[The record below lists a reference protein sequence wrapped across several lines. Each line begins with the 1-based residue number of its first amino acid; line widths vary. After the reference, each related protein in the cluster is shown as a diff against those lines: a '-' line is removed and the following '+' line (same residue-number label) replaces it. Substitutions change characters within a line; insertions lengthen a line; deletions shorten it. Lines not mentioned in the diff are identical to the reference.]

1 MVRFLFA
8 AVLAALC
15 LCGCC
20 PRSRGAEPQCTLPP
34 LPQCTLAAKVGPVG
48 CLCPA
53 GGPCTCADGCDCP
66 GCGCASCP
74 GRAAV
79 AATAGIAPTEDE
91 AIRSAALHRCP
102 LVAFVNTPPRSVPGA
117 ISYAVRKPGQGPW
130 TWTGGAGGGVGRSA
144 TATNDELLR
153 AAAPYLNA
161 APLPVGTPWQ
171 PATYAPQ
178 AVSFAPA
185 FGGGF
190 GGQLCSH

>member
-1 MVRFLFA
+1 MRLFTGFLILTVA
-8 AVLAALC
+8 SCVPP
-15 LCGCC
+15 GGRVYGVE
-20 PRSRGAEPQCTLPP
+20 PPQCTLR
-34 LPQCTLAAKVGPVG
+34 LPQTTLAAKVEPVG

-53 GGPCTCADGCDCP
+53 GGPCTCDAIGCGCP

-74 GRAAV
+74 GRS
-79 AATAGIAPTEDE
+79 TAGIARSEDE
-91 AIRSAALHRCP
+91 AIRSATLHRCP
-102 LVAFVNTPPRSVPGA
+102 LVAFVNTPARSVPGA

-178 AVSFAPA
+178 AMSFAPM
-185 FGGGF
+185 GGG
-190 GGQLCSH
+190 GQACQH

>member
-15 LCGCC
+15 LCGCV
-20 PRSRGAEPQCTLPP
+20 PPGHGAEPQCTLPP
-34 LPQCTLAAKVGPVG
+34 LPQCTLAAKVEPVG

-74 GRAAV
+74 GRS
-79 AATAGIAPTEDE
+79 TAGIARSEDE
-91 AIRSAALHRCP
+91 AIRSASYHKCP
-102 LVAFVNTPPRSVPGA
+102 LVAFVNTPARSVPGA
-117 ISYAVRKPGQGPW
+117 ISYAVKKPGQGPW

-161 APLPVGTPWQ
+161 APLPAGPQWQ
-171 PATYAPQ
+171 PAAFAPQ
-178 AVSFAPA
+178 AMSFAPM
-185 FGGGF
+185 GGCP
-190 GGQLCSH
+190 GGL